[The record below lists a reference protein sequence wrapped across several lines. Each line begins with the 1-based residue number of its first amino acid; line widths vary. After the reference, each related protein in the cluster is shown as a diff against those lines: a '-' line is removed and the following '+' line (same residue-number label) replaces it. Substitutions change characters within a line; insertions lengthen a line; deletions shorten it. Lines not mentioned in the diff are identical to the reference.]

1 MAWTFRTARADVTV
15 RVRRLDAG
23 PSEVRRVRVVGTVAG
38 QSVAMSLALDAP
50 NRLRQTVEG
59 ADAEPRT
66 LTVPPLTPAEVVGR
80 QLSDRERDAAFR
92 DSLATA
98 QVMARS
104 LVG

>member
-1 MAWTFRTARADVTV
+1 
-15 RVRRLDAG
+15 
-23 PSEVRRVRVVGTVAG
+23 
-38 QSVAMSLALDAP
+38 
-50 NRLRQTVEG
+50 
-59 ADAEPRT
+59 
-66 LTVPPLTPAEVVGR
+66 LTPAEVVGR